1 MRHNIKEGK
10 TTRFIAAEP
19 SSCPKLTRGVF
30 QYDFGDEAG
39 YTPLLPMFTLGH
51 NFAPAHIHA
60 GGLRYHGAGTIVSQL
75 MKDNMMEAV
84 DIEQLD
90 SFKAGVLFAQTEG
103 IVPAPESAH
112 AIAAA
117 INEALKCKEEGT
129 TKTILFN
136 LSGHGLV
143 DMAAYDQ
150 YLADDLV
157 NYSLSDADIAANIS
171 KIANL
176 VQ

>member
-1 MRHNIKEGK
+1 
-10 TTRFIAAEP
+10 
-19 SSCPKLTRGVF
+19 
-30 QYDFGDEAG
+30 
-39 YTPLLPMFTLGH
+39 MFTLGH

-75 MKDNMMEAV
+75 LKDNMMEAV

-90 SFKAGVLFAQTEG
+90 SFNAGVLFAQTEG

-117 INEALKCKEEGT
+117 IKEALKCKEEGT
-129 TKTILFN
+129 QKTILFN

-150 YLADDLV
+150 YLAGDLV
-157 NYSLSDADIAANIS
+157 NYSLSDEDIKKNTEGLSALSEN
-171 KIANL
+171 
-176 VQ
+176 

>member
-1 MRHNIKEGK
+1 MS
-10 TTRFIAAEP
+10 AEP
-19 SSCPKLTRGVF
+19 ASCPKLSRGVF

-39 YTPLLPMFTLGH
+39 YTPLIPMYTLGH

-60 GGLRYHGAGTIVSQL
+60 GGLRYHGAGAIVSQL
-75 MKDNMMEAV
+75 MKEGMMEAT
-84 DIEQLD
+84 DINQLD

-117 INEALKCKEEGT
+117 INEALKAKEEGT
-129 TKTILFN
+129 KKTILFN

-143 DMAAYDQ
+143 DMTAYDQ
-150 YLADDLV
+150 YLAGDLN
-157 NYSLSDADIAANIS
+157 NYSLTSDDIAKNIDKLE
-171 KIANL
+171 KII
-176 VQ
+176 